1 MPVGAEG
8 ITRRTLTLFFLV
20 DTSGSMYGPKIQAVN
35 DAIENVL
42 PIVHDISFS
51 NGDAEIKVACMQFS
65 YGASWMTEE
74 PREANEF
81 EYVEMDAEGLT
92 SMGEAFRELEK
103 KLHQSS
109 GGWMKNA
116 GGSYAPG
123 YILLSDGEPTDD
135 YLSGLKILKANN
147 WFKVGTKVAIAIG
160 NDANTEI
167 LKDFT
172 GTSETVLTV
181 HDTETLKKVI
191 RFVAVTSS
199 TIASK
204 SKGVNDSNTQT
215 EVENAIKNEYNT
227 TESRV
232 DVGVE
237 PSTIDDEWE

>member
-1 MPVGAEG
+1 MAVGAEG
-8 ITRRTLTLFFLV
+8 VTRRTLTLFFLV

-42 PIVHDISFS
+42 PIVHDISFN

-65 YGASWMTEE
+65 YATSWMTEE
-74 PREANEF
+74 PREADDF
-81 EYVEMDAEGLT
+81 EYVEMGAEGLT
-92 SMGEAFRELEK
+92 SMGEAFKELET
-103 KLHQSS
+103 KLHQTN

-116 GGSYAPG
+116 GGSYAPVF
-123 YILLSDGEPTDD
+123 ILLSDGEPTDD
-135 YLSGLKILKANN
+135 YLSGLEILKENK

-160 NDANTEI
+160 NDANTDI

-191 RFVAVTSS
+191 RFVTVTSS

-204 SKGVNDSNTQT
+204 SKGVNDSNTQK
-215 EVENAIKNEYNT
+215 EVEDAIQQEYDT
-227 TESRV
+227 PDSGV
-232 DVGVE
+232 DVGVD
-237 PSTIDDEWE
+237 PSTTDDEWD